1 MDAGDFMNKETFTSS
16 KMLLDVSL
24 QKSTGKLL
32 FAEVEEDFVDFVFG
46 FLSIPLGTVI
56 GTLMNGASSIGCMDN
71 ILKSI
76 LNMSVGRYL
85 KSQVIKDM
93 LLKPHFGQEYSSL
106 NQLFPVKGSDTTR
119 VQFGFHFHLNDPRMN
134 GVFLRQS
141 GMFFVTDDLVIAPS
155 SSHMAM
161 NNMHKLNVSFD
172 DVEKYEISIGLEEG
186 LRMLKASLLSGST
199 LTNSLEHLLKKN

>member
-1 MDAGDFMNKETFTSS
+1 AGDFMNKETFTSS

-106 NQLFPVKGSDTTR
+106 NQLFPVK
-119 VQFGFHFHLNDPRMN
+119 
-134 GVFLRQS
+134 
-141 GMFFVTDDLVIAPS
+141 DDLVIAPS